1 MRINHAYRFLHQ
13 SGFAFRRHTSDTVRF
28 TAERG
33 VFTRHRRAL
42 RRNARGNERNSGNE
56 SIHRRTRKRSGH
68 CFQLRDAR
76 SILHCHFTFR
86 RHGTH
91 RAGAFQADRRRSHEE
106 KALFLQIHPS
116 PDPDSG
122 CHFLTEPDS
131 RPHRF
136 HSGSD
141 SAPAPC
147 F

>member
-1 MRINHAYRFLHQ
+1 MLTDFCTNPVLLSVVILLIL
-13 SGFAFRRHTSDTVRF
+13 S
-28 TAERG
+28 
-33 VFTRHRRAL
+33 AL
-42 RRNARGNERNSGNE
+42 RLNVVFSLVIAALCGGMLAGMNGTAAMKAFTGGLGNGAAIAFNY
-56 SIHRRTRKRSGH
+56 
-68 CFQLRDAR
+68 AM
-76 SILHCHFTFR
+76 LHCHFTFR